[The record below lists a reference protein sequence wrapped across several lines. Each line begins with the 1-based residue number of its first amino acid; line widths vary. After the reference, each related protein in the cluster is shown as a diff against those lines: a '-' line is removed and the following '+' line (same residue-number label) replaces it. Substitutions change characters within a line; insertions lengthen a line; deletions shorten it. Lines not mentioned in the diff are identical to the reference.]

1 MKLLINI
8 IITIILLNSSSLF
21 AEIHTIDTE
30 KLKKLISD
38 GIALIDIRTE
48 QEWIDTGVIE
58 GSNLITFFDKNGN
71 FNTEEWLSRLQ
82 KIATKT
88 DPVIIICRS
97 GRRSNVVANYL
108 DKKKD
113 YLTVYDATEGIKS
126 WINAKNIIVK
136 PTPGG

>member
-8 IITIILLNSSSLF
+8 IIAIILLNSSLLF
-21 AEIHTIDTE
+21 AEIHTIGTE
-30 KLKKLISD
+30 KLKKLIND
-38 GIALIDIRTE
+38 GVTLIDIRTE
-48 QEWIDTGVIE
+48 QEWINTGVIK
-58 GSNLITFFDKNGN
+58 GSSLITFFDKNGN
-71 FNTEEWLSRLQ
+71 SNAEEWISRLQ

-97 GRRSNVVANYL
+97 GRRSNIVANYL

-113 YLTVYDATEGIKS
+113 YLTVYDATEGMKS

-136 PTPGG
+136 PKLGG

>member
-8 IITIILLNSSSLF
+8 IIAIILLNSSLLF
-21 AEIHTIDTE
+21 AEIHTIGTE
-30 KLKKLISD
+30 KLKKLIND
-38 GIALIDIRTE
+38 GVTLIDIRTE
-48 QEWIDTGVIE
+48 QEWIDTGVIK
-58 GSNLITFFDKNGN
+58 GSSLITFFDKNGN
-71 FNTEEWLSRLQ
+71 FNAKEWISRLQ

-97 GRRSNVVANYL
+97 GRRSNIVANYL

-113 YLTVYDATEGIKS
+113 YLTVYDATEGMKS

-136 PTPGG
+136 PKLGG

>member
-8 IITIILLNSSSLF
+8 IIAIILLNSSPLF

-71 FNTEEWLSRLQ
+71 FNAEEWMSRLQ

-97 GRRSNVVANYL
+97 GRRSDIVANYL
-108 DKKKD
+108 NKKKD
-113 YLTVYDATEGIKS
+113 YLTVYDATEGMKS

-136 PTPGG
+136 PKPGG

>member
-1 MKLLINI
+1 
-8 IITIILLNSSSLF
+8 LF

-30 KLKKLISD
+30 KLKKLIND
-38 GIALIDIRTE
+38 GVTLIDIRTE
-48 QEWIDTGVIE
+48 QEWIDTGVIK
-58 GSNLITFFDKNGN
+58 GSSLITFFDKNEN
-71 FNTEEWLSRLQ
+71 SNAEEWISRLQ

-97 GRRSNVVANYL
+97 GRRSNIVANYL

-113 YLTVYDATEGIKS
+113 YLTVYDATEGMKS

-136 PTPGG
+136 PKLGG

>member
-1 MKLLINI
+1 
-8 IITIILLNSSSLF
+8 LF

-58 GSNLITFFDKNGN
+58 SSNLITFFDKNGN
-71 FNTEEWLSRLQ
+71 SNAEEWMSRLQ

-97 GRRSNVVANYL
+97 GRRSNIVANYL

-113 YLTVYDATEGIKS
+113 YLTVYDATEGMKS

-136 PTPGG
+136 PKPGG

>member
-8 IITIILLNSSSLF
+8 IITIILLNSSLLF
-21 AEIHTIDTE
+21 AEIHTINTE
-30 KLKKLISD
+30 KLKKLIND
-38 GIALIDIRTE
+38 GITLIDIRTE
-48 QEWIDTGVIE
+48 QEWINTGVIK
-58 GSNLITFFDKNGN
+58 GSSLITFFDKNGD
-71 FNTEEWLSRLQ
+71 FNAEEWISRLQ

-97 GRRSNVVANYL
+97 GRRSNIVANYL

-113 YLTVYDATEGIKS
+113 YLTVYDATEGMKS

-136 PTPGG
+136 PKLGG

>member
-8 IITIILLNSSSLF
+8 IIAIILLNSSLLF
-21 AEIHTIDTE
+21 AEIHTIGTE
-30 KLKKLISD
+30 KLKKLIND
-38 GIALIDIRTE
+38 GVTLIDIRTE
-48 QEWIDTGVIE
+48 QEWIDTGVIK
-58 GSNLITFFDKNGN
+58 GSSLITFFDKNGN
-71 FNTEEWLSRLQ
+71 SNAEEWISRLQ

-97 GRRSNVVANYL
+97 GRRSNIVANYL

-113 YLTVYDATEGIKS
+113 YLTVYDATEGMKS

-136 PTPGG
+136 PKLGG